1 MKEKKR
7 LLVVFHSFQ
16 LGGVASSMVNLL
28 REISPKY
35 NIDLF
40 CFSHEGPVKNMIP
53 NQVNILP
60 TNKWLSLLGDTQ
72 RLTMEKSKIM
82 GIFRFFLRGLSMI
95 FGSDLFRRLI
105 FRTYGNLNGYDYAI
119 SFSHDLNYR
128 IFSGGAN
135 RYVVEFTNAPNK
147 ISFVHCDFSKYGGN
161 TKIER
166 EYYKRFDK
174 IACCSEGCKRVFD
187 SCIPELSSKTL
198 VVRNCLDYSRIEEG
212 LGEAVEP
219 FDHSYFNIIT
229 VGRLSQEKGIDRALK
244 AIANVFSQIEGNYK
258 WYIVGDGLQREEI
271 QNLINEL
278 GLFESVI
285 LLGEKKNP
293 YPFMKQADLFFLPS
307 LHECAPM
314 VFEESLFLGVPIIA
328 TETISVKEMILD
340 RNVGY
345 ICDNSFEGVK
355 DGLMFVLTHK
365 ELLNE
370 YKKNIRK
377 IPFNNDL
384 ATNQFDNILA

>member
-16 LGGVASSMVNLL
+16 LGGVASSMLNLL
-28 REISPKY
+28 REISQKY
-35 NIDLF
+35 EIDLF
-40 CFSHEGPVKNMIP
+40 CFSHEGPVKKMIP
-53 NQVNILP
+53 SQVNILP
-60 TNKWLSLLGDTQ
+60 TNKWISLLGDTQ
-72 RLTMEKSKIM
+72 RLTMEKSKTM
-82 GIFRFFLRGLSMI
+82 GIIRFLLRGFSI
-95 FGSDLFRRLI
+95 FLGADVFRRMI

-119 SFSHDLNYR
+119 SFSHDLNNK

-135 RYVVEFTNAPNK
+135 RYVAEFTDAPQK
-147 ISFVHCDFSKYGGN
+147 ITFVHCDFAKYGGN
-161 TKIER
+161 TKVER
-166 EYYKRFDK
+166 DYYNRFDK
-174 IACCSEGCKRVFD
+174 IACCSDGCKRVFD
-187 SCIPELSSKTL
+187 SCIPELSSKTI
-198 VVRNCLDYSRIEEG
+198 VVRNCIDYSRIERGKDET
-212 LGEAVEP
+212 VES
-219 FDHSYFNIIT
+219 FNHNEFNIIT
-229 VGRLSQEKGIDRALK
+229 VGRLSPEKGIDRALK
-244 AIANVFSQIEGNYK
+244 AISSVFSQIKGCFK
-258 WYIVGDGLQREEI
+258 WYIVGDGLQRGEI
-271 QNLINEL
+271 QCLIKEL
-278 GLFESVI
+278 GLTESVI

-293 YPFMKQADLFFLPS
+293 FPYMKQADLFFLPS

-314 VFEESLFLGVPIIA
+314 VFEESLYLGVPILA
-328 TETISVKEMILD
+328 TETISVKEMIID